1 MSEKVRA
8 IDYEPREGVDYLVDL
23 YQLAGVPSDAD
34 SQVIKK
40 TLNERVLEYHPDRL
54 EGMAPKFIEEG
65 KIVTALLNRARV
77 ILMDPDKREE
87 YDHLL
92 GEWEG
97 PISVDGTPIIS
108 LDRYRELEM
117 ESKSPDEI
125 EASFATIAEKA
136 IQVTG
141 YSEDR
146 LTFLENLMANGDI
159 SPELR
164 VQYEAALL
172 EKDAILAVQESE
184 RTKLLGVPERKD
196 RDVSTLDHSKEI
208 EERLGV
214 AREKVLEKARLR
226 ALGGVAAQLTLLSGD
241 EVDIPRSVNEI
252 APASSGLPHY
262 FEEQAERIREIARQ
276 REVITDKRLENLQP
290 AYPEEELQVEFQE
303 KIILG
308 IGSGEDFDWLSF
320 EIDIEERQPA
330 QMLELPKE
338 IRVALNSAD
347 YKKVISKSYAIVT
360 VPYMQNIGLVD
371 LIGVTLG
378 KYVKKFQESGLED

>member
-125 EASFATIAEKA
+125 EASFAAIAEKA

-241 EVDIPRSVNEI
+241 EVDIPHSVNEI

>member
-241 EVDIPRSVNEI
+241 EVDIPHSVNEI